1 MMKRLFAI
9 FALCAAGVV
18 QSATPITDAKLRGTT
33 TVPAPGSLTVQDGA
47 TLTVQEGAT
56 VNGLIRSPKYALFIL
71 PLGRG
76 SAYDQQF
83 CDFELKASQTNFGT
97 AGTDS
102 LVYFY
107 NSALGGSGISHE
119 NWVFQYPDVY
129 FTDSKNSGGNRIWR
143 KQEHD
148 LSIMEQRAATDSV
161 IAGIVVVVP
170 VDDYVRP
177 DNTKLV
183 WSYQRVSPTGIEG
196 YWQPVLPMWV
206 YEKPNP

>member
-9 FALCAAGVV
+9 SALCAAGVV
-18 QSATPITDAKLRGTT
+18 QSATPVTDAKLRGTSI
-33 TVPAPGSLTVQDGA
+33 VQSPGSLTVEAGA
-47 TLTVQEGAT
+47 TFAVQDTAAVT
-56 VNGLIRSPKYALFIL
+56 GLVRTPRFAVFVL

-76 SAYDQQF
+76 NSYDQQF

-129 FTDSKNSGGNRIWR
+129 FTDSKNPGGNRVWR

-148 LSIMEQRAATDSV
+148 ISIMEQRASVNSV

-206 YEKPNP
+206 YEKPAP